1 MKHLCLNVIDD
12 LVQDYINDL
21 VFTPYSVKQ
30 NQFTKTYAN
39 QLYNKR
45 FQSSDHFQVILKI
58 YKGIKDKAHFQMNSK
73 NKYHNRNNNRN
84 SYANTLSV
92 HANYVSIRFSDII
105 IFSTIKHF
113 RQGRSYYTHS
123 KIIQFQ
129 SQHCRSI
136 YGMHIGISLVR
147 N

>member
-1 MKHLCLNVIDD
+1 MNTDGKSAITLIFQLKRNRQMQAVAMFK
-12 LVQDYINDL
+12 QDALDSSFSLTSNYQFLWLSCNTSMNL

-84 SYANTLSV
+84 SYANTLYLFMPTMS
-92 HANYVSIRFSDII
+92 ASD
-105 IFSTIKHF
+105 
-113 RQGRSYYTHS
+113 
-123 KIIQFQ
+123 
-129 SQHCRSI
+129 
-136 YGMHIGISLVR
+136 LVT
-147 N
+147 